1 MFGELKEV
9 KYFNEIR
16 SPKSLLKA
24 ESFKSRGEFRTQ
36 ASINNGAFL
45 WNNYSRNKRLIIDVR
60 MLYIQ
65 GVLQKSVTKFEGQY
79 PTFSFNKNYQIYI
92 NITLWW
98 R

>member
-36 ASINNGAFL
+36 ASINDGAFL
-45 WNNYSRNKRLIIDVR
+45 
-60 MLYIQ
+60 
-65 GVLQKSVTKFEGQY
+65 
-79 PTFSFNKNYQIYI
+79 
-92 NITLWW
+92 
-98 R
+98 